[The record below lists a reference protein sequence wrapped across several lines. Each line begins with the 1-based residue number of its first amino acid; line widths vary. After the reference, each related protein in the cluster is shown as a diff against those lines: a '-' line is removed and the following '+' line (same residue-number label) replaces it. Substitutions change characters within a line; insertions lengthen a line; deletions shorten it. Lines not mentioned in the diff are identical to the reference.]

1 MILPTWAVRAGAR
14 KTILYEPSRVQ
25 AAIVTCGGLCPGLN
39 DVVQGLVKKLSD
51 YGVPDGNIKGIRYAP
66 PLFRQS
72 SHEEAS
78 CLRHSRWQH
87 QGQPVHPCASVFA
100 FHQFVT
106 QLQLRLSRCRTAWLQ
121 IS

>member
-66 PLFRQS
+66 PLFRLSLLMKKFLSQAFQMATS
-72 SHEEAS
+72 RAVGTPPCQP
-78 CLRHSRWQH
+78 CLPFTS
-87 QGQPVHPCASVFA
+87 
-100 FHQFVT
+100 
-106 QLQLRLSRCRTAWLQ
+106 L
-121 IS
+121 